1 MKLLDTETKK
11 KFEAVILDVTDEDY
25 EDIIK
30 SRQFQFDWTQEK
42 GSHVFKIVKK
52 TDEPEQEILGLLSI
66 SNIPDEFRI
75 HVNLVECSNDNKG
88 RGKKIDRIAGCL
100 LAYAVQI
107 AFEHGYAGFTSLIPK
122 TELIGLYM
130 EKYGF
135 SQYGRQLAI
144 EGKEAIKL
152 IQKYL

>member
-1 MKLLDTETKK
+1 MKLLNIETQK
-11 KFEAVILDVTDEDY
+11 KFEAVILDITDEDY
-25 EDIIK
+25 EKISK

-42 GSHVFKIVKK
+42 GNHVFKIVKE
-52 TDEPEQEILGLLSI
+52 TDEAEQEVLGLLSI
-66 SNIPDEFRI
+66 TNIPDEFRV
-75 HVNLVECSNDNKG
+75 HVNLVECSDDNKG
-88 RGKKIDRIAGCL
+88 KKKKIDRIAGCL
-100 LAYAVQI
+100 LSYAVQI
-107 AFEHGYAGFTSLIPK
+107 AFEHGYAGFTSLTPK
-122 TELIGLYM
+122 TELIDLYT